1 MCLTKQTISDF
12 YRDPQL
18 RVTLDV
24 EKLARLFDPWP
35 QMEYRISH
43 CSNVCFSH
51 YMEEEEWYIYFSHMD
66 CYLQILLPYSFLG
79 HFILF
84 LLDMKSRIVSIL
96 DPMPIPH
103 TFKGSE
109 PTLYYV
115 HKIKK
120 HCQQSET
127 SDASGLSCLE
137 WWYLCVASDITKISS
152 KIGWLV
158 SC

>member
-1 MCLTKQTISDF
+1 MCLTKQSISDF

-84 LLDMKSRIVSIL
+84 SLDMKSRTVSIL

-103 TFKGSE
+103 TFKGFE

-115 HKIKK
+115 HKIKNIANNLK
-120 HCQQSET
+120 LAMQ
-127 SDASGLSCLE
+127 
-137 WWYLCVASDITKISS
+137 VAYPAWNDDIYVWRRILPKSVP
-152 KIGWLV
+152 KLDDR
-158 SC
+158 